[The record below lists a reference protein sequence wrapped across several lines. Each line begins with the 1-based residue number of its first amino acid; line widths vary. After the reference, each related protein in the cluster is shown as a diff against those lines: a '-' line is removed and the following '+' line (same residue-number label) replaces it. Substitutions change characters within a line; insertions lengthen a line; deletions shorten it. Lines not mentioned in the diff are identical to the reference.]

1 MFGRRHLDDVRKA
14 YYFIRMIRSFRCEET
29 RAIHEG
35 FASRQFRAIQD
46 QARKRLRW
54 LEAATSLADLRAIRG
69 NRLEALKGDWSG
81 HFSIRVNNQWR
92 LVFKWDEGAHQ
103 VRLVDYH

>member
-1 MFGRRHLDDVRKA
+1 MKAVLRKLAQLDAAVRLDD
-14 YYFIRMIRSFRCEET
+14 
-29 RAIHEG
+29 
-35 FASRQFRAIQD
+35 
-46 QARKRLRW
+46 LRVPP
-54 LEAATSLADLRAIRG
+54 G

>member
-1 MFGRRHLDDVRKA
+1 
-14 YYFIRMIRSFRCEET
+14 MIRSF
-29 RAIHEG
+29 G
-35 FASRQFRAIQD
+35 D
-46 QARKRLRW
+46 QATRELYHGLRTARVRGLPGDVLRVALRKLDM
-54 LEAATSLADLRAIRG
+54 LEAATRLDDLKSPPG